1 MSNRIALVTGVT
13 GQDGSYL
20 AELLLSKGY
29 EVHGIIRKSSTF
41 NTGRI
46 DHIYGNYKLYLHY
59 GDLTDS
65 LSIDDIVHR
74 VKPTEIYHLG
84 AQSHVK
90 VSFEMPAHT
99 SMIDAMGTLYLL
111 DAMRR
116 HVPYARMYNATTSEL
131 YGKIQEEVQNENT
144 PFYPRSPYGVAKLYS
159 YWIARNYRE
168 SYNMFVS
175 NGILFNHESERR
187 GSTFVTKKI
196 TEGLANYVSTE
207 RPFYLGNINARRD
220 WGYAPDFVEG
230 MWMMLEHYEPDD
242 FVLAT
247 GETHTIKEF
256 IDECL
261 IHLPGGCEPYEWKTD
276 CLGRDVLKDSRND
289 KLVIGIDERYY
300 RPAEVDVLL
309 GDYTK
314 ARAVLGWT
322 PKVKF
327 KELVR
332 KMMINDLNN

>member
-1 MSNRIALVTGVT
+1 MSNRIALVTGIT

-29 EVHGIIRKSSTF
+29 YVHGLIRKSSTF
-41 NTGRI
+41 NTSRI
-46 DHIYGNYKLYLHY
+46 DHIYGHHRLWLHY

-65 LSIDDIVHR
+65 MSIDDV
-74 VKPTEIYHLG
+74 VKNVMPDEIYHLG

-99 SMIDAMGTLYLL
+99 SMTDAMGTLYLL

-116 HVPYARMYNATTSEL
+116 HCPSARMYNATTSEL
-131 YGKIQEEVQNENT
+131 YGKIQEEVQNETT

-159 YWIARNYRE
+159 YWIAKNYRE
-168 SYNMFVS
+168 SYGLFVS

-196 TEGLANYVSTE
+196 TEGLAEYVRSG
-207 RPFYLGNINARRD
+207 RAFYLGNINSKRD

-230 MWMMLEHYEPDD
+230 MWKILDHPFPDD

-256 IDECL
+256 VDECVS
-261 IHLPGGCEPYEWKTD
+261 HLPNNEKYHWKVD
-276 CLGRDVLKDSRND
+276 FLGREVLKDDD

-309 GDYTK
+309 GDYSK
-314 ARAVLGWT
+314 AKELLGWE
-322 PKVKF
+322 PKVTF
-327 KELVR
+327 RELAK
-332 KMMINDLNN
+332 KMMLNDLNIK